1 MGRKKDI
8 SSKDIYFSTVN
19 LSCDEV
25 VPVPD
30 VDNQTEKQE
39 ATLSKHSLVYT
50 GRFVQICSQFPA
62 ILSIR
67 FTFIISKHFQISF
80 FFMQKT
86 IPAILCIT
94 MHYYCTCFPCIAHNE
109 MRLLTCIITV
119 LRNNITKLVVHSKYL
134 QRHPLNYSVSETCN
148 TKFNREVASSTAF
161 GGKVGLHSFGFS
173 LWLRPC
179 IPILNKKLYNLSNI
193 QN

>member
-80 FFMQKT
+80 FLNAKNNPCNFVYNDALLLHM
-86 IPAILCIT
+86 
-94 MHYYCTCFPCIAHNE
+94 FP
-109 MRLLTCIITV
+109 
-119 LRNNITKLVVHSKYL
+119 
-134 QRHPLNYSVSETCN
+134 
-148 TKFNREVASSTAF
+148 
-161 GGKVGLHSFGFS
+161 LHSS
-173 LWLRPC
+173 
-179 IPILNKKLYNLSNI
+179 
-193 QN
+193 